1 MAENDFEN
9 LKNSIE
15 GLKTPIDKIL
25 ESIGDMYQGAEN
37 LNNAFLQGRTRM
49 DEMADAV
56 ARSAAGVI
64 RLGGSIEQ
72 VSSTM
77 ADIARGS
84 ERNVLAT
91 EEQVSKLFAASQIIG
106 KDTETIVRNF
116 AQAGVEASQI
126 GTNLE
131 QSIEYVQSVGLNAQV
146 VMGEVTDN
154 MALMNQFSFAD
165 GVAGLTKMAAQ
176 ASMLRFD
183 MQNTANFANKVM
195 GPEGAIEA
203 AAGFQRLGVSIGNL
217 TDPFALMNQ
226 SLTDPGALQDSIIN
240 ATKQFTEFDEKTK
253 TFKINPQGILML
265 KEMADVTGI
274 SAAELSKTAL
284 AAADL
289 DKRLSAISPSI
300 SFENE
305 EDKKLLANMATMGKE
320 GEYVVQIKDDKG
332 NIEQKKLAD
341 LTQEEFEK
349 LREQQENRPKTLEDI
364 QISQLDVLKNIQSSL
379 DANIAKG
386 TFGVAATPVIR
397 GNLTGAERISRAIVS
412 SIDKAIPES
421 AVITEK
427 VTDAVDKMS
436 SLFMAKDAGKISEQD
451 FSKQVQAL
459 EESIMNQASSMGQ
472 VGMDALKDLLQ
483 DANKKITGTSGIEKE
498 FKNFINET
506 LDATGVKTN
515 AAANAVK
522 EKAQVKPLSE
532 SDILGQS
539 IQSKVAAKQIES
551 KQSNNYNVKND
562 VTGNIKITIDGSVGA
577 NGLTQQ
583 QLTQIFNS
591 DSFKQYVANLGKDT
605 KGSGVV
611 TYQ

>member
-77 ADIARGS
+77 ASIAKAS

-91 EEQVSKLFAASQIIG
+91 EDQVSKLFAASEIIG
-106 KDTETIVRNF
+106 EGTETIVRKF
-116 AQAGVEASQI
+116 AEAGVEASQI

-131 QSIEYVQSVGLNAQV
+131 QSIDYVQSVGLNAQV
-146 VMGEVTDN
+146 VMSEVTNN
-154 MALMNQFSFAD
+154 MSMMNQFSFAD

-195 GPEGAIEA
+195 KPEDAIET
-203 AAGFQRLGVSIGNL
+203 AAGFQRLGISIGNL

-300 SFENE
+300 SFESE

-320 GEYVVQIKDDKG
+320 GEYVVQIKDEKG
-332 NIEQKKLAD
+332 NVEQKKLAD
-341 LTQEEFEK
+341 LTQDEFEK

-397 GNLTGAERISRAIVS
+397 GNLTGAERISRALVS

-421 AVITEK
+421 SVITEK

-436 SLFMAKDAGKISEQD
+436 SLFVQKDAGKISQQD
-451 FSKQVQAL
+451 FSKQVEEL
-459 EESIMNQASSMGQ
+459 EASIMKQANSLGQ
-472 VGMDALKDLLQ
+472 TGVDALKDLLQ

-506 LDATGVKTN
+506 LDAAGVKTN

-551 KQSNNYNVKND
+551 KQPSTTNVKND

-591 DSFKQYVANLGKDT
+591 DAFKQYVANLGKDT
-605 KGSGVV
+605 KGAGVT
-611 TYQ
+611 TY

>member
-1 MAENDFEN
+1 MAEEDLNN
-9 LKNSIE
+9 LKKSIE
-15 GLKTPIDKIL
+15 DLKSPVEKIL
-25 ESIGDMYQGAEN
+25 EAIGDMYQGAEN
-37 LNNAFLQGRTRM
+37 LNKAFLQGRTRM

-77 ADIARGS
+77 ASIAKAS

-91 EEQVSKLFAASQIIG
+91 EDQVSKLFAASEIIG
-106 KDTETIVRNF
+106 EGTETIVRRF
-116 AQAGVEASQI
+116 AEAGVEASQI

-131 QSIEYVQSVGLNAQV
+131 QSIDYVQSVGLNAQV
-146 VMGEVTDN
+146 VMSEVTNN
-154 MALMNQFSFAD
+154 MSMMNQFSFAD

-203 AAGFQRLGVSIGNL
+203 AAGFQRLGISIGNL

-305 EDKKLLANMATMGKE
+305 EDKTLLANMATMGKE
-320 GEYVVQIKDDKG
+320 GEYVVQIKDEKG

-341 LTQEEFEK
+341 LTQEQFDELK
-349 LREQQENRPKTLEDI
+349 KQQEERPKTLEDI
-364 QISQLDVLKNIQSSL
+364 GISQLDALKNIDASL
-379 DANIAKG
+379 QANLAKG
-386 TFGVAATPVIR
+386 TFGVAATPVVR
-397 GNLTGAERISRAIVS
+397 GNITGAERISRALVS

-421 AVITEK
+421 SVITEK

-436 SLFMAKDAGKISEQD
+436 SLFVQKDAGKISQQD
-451 FSKQVQAL
+451 FSKQVEEL
-459 EESIMNQASSMGQ
+459 EASIMKQANSLGQ
-472 VGMDALKDLLQ
+472 TGVDALKDLLQ

-506 LDATGVKTN
+506 LDAAGVKTN

-551 KQSNNYNVKND
+551 KQPSTTNVKND

-591 DSFKQYVANLGKDT
+591 DAFKQYVANLGKDT
-605 KGSGVV
+605 KGAGVT
-611 TYQ
+611 TY

>member
-1 MAENDFEN
+1 MAEEDLNN
-9 LKNSIE
+9 LKKSIE
-15 GLKTPIDKIL
+15 DLKSPVEKIL
-25 ESIGDMYQGAEN
+25 EAIGDMYQGAEN

-77 ADIARGS
+77 ASIAKAS

-91 EEQVSKLFAASQIIG
+91 EDQVSKLFAASEIIG
-106 KDTETIVRNF
+106 EGTETIVRRF
-116 AQAGVEASQI
+116 AEAGVEASQI

-131 QSIEYVQSVGLNAQV
+131 QSIDYVQSVGLNAQV
-146 VMGEVTDN
+146 VMSEVTNN
-154 MALMNQFSFAD
+154 MSMMNQFSFAD

-195 GPEGAIEA
+195 KPEDAIEA
-203 AAGFQRLGVSIGNL
+203 AAGFQRLGISIGNL

-305 EDKKLLANMATMGKE
+305 EDKTLLANMATMGKE
-320 GEYVVQIKDDKG
+320 GEYVVQIKDEKG

-341 LTQEEFEK
+341 LTQEQFDELK
-349 LREQQENRPKTLEDI
+349 KQQEERPKTLEDI
-364 QISQLDVLKNIQSSL
+364 GISQLDALKNIDASL
-379 DANIAKG
+379 QANLAKG
-386 TFGVAATPVIR
+386 TFGVAATPVVR
-397 GNLTGAERISRAIVS
+397 GNITGAERISRALVS

-421 AVITEK
+421 SVITEK

-436 SLFMAKDAGKISEQD
+436 SLFVQKDAGKISQQD
-451 FSKQVQAL
+451 FSKQVEEL
-459 EESIMNQASSMGQ
+459 EASIMKQANSLGQ
-472 VGMDALKDLLQ
+472 TGVDALKDLLQ

-506 LDATGVKTN
+506 LDAAGVKTN

-551 KQSNNYNVKND
+551 KQPSTTNVKND

-591 DSFKQYVANLGKDT
+591 DAFKQYVANLGKDT
-605 KGSGVV
+605 KGAGVT
-611 TYQ
+611 TY

>member
-1 MAENDFEN
+1 MAAEDFEN
-9 LKNSIE
+9 LKNTIE
-15 GLKTPIDKIL
+15 SLKSPIDKIL

-64 RLGGSIEQ
+64 RLGGSVEQ

-77 ADIARGS
+77 ADIARAS

-91 EEQVSKLFAASQIIG
+91 EDQVSKLFAASQIIG
-106 KDTETIVRNF
+106 QGTETIVRKF
-116 AQAGVEASQI
+116 AEAGVEAAQI
-126 GTNLE
+126 GVNLE
-131 QSIEYVQSVGLNAQV
+131 ESIDYVQSVGLNAQV
-146 VMGEVTDN
+146 VMSEVTDN

-203 AAGFQRLGVSIGNL
+203 AAGFQRLGISIGNL

-265 KEMADVTGI
+265 KEMSEVTGI

-320 GEYVVQIKDDKG
+320 GEYVVQIKDEKG

-341 LTQEEFEK
+341 LTQEQFNELK
-349 LREQQENRPKTLEDI
+349 KQQEERPKTLEDI
-364 QISQLDVLKNIQSSL
+364 QISQLDVLKNIDASLQSNL
-379 DANIAKG
+379 AKG

-397 GNLTGAERISRAIVS
+397 GNITGAERISRAIVS

-421 AVITEK
+421 SVITEK

-436 SLFMAKDAGKISEQD
+436 SLFTARDAGKISEQD

-459 EESIMNQASSMGQ
+459 EESIMKQASSMGQ
-472 VGMDALKDLLQ
+472 VGVDALKDLLQ

-506 LDATGVKTN
+506 LDAAGVKSN

-551 KQSNNYNVKND
+551 KQPSTYNVKND
-562 VTGNIKITIDGSVGA
+562 VTGNIKITIDGDVGT

>member
-1 MAENDFEN
+1 MAEEDLNN
-9 LKNSIE
+9 LKKSIE
-15 GLKTPIDKIL
+15 DLKSPVEKIL
-25 ESIGDMYQGAEN
+25 EAIGDMYQGAEN
-37 LNNAFLQGRTRM
+37 LNKAFLQGRTRM

-77 ADIARGS
+77 ASIAKAS

-91 EEQVSKLFAASQIIG
+91 EDQVSKLFAASEIIG
-106 KDTETIVRNF
+106 EGTETIVRRF
-116 AQAGVEASQI
+116 AEAGVEASQI

-131 QSIEYVQSVGLNAQV
+131 QSIDYVQSVGLNAQV
-146 VMGEVTDN
+146 VMSEVTNN
-154 MALMNQFSFAD
+154 MSMMNQFSFAD

-195 GPEGAIEA
+195 KPEDAIEA
-203 AAGFQRLGVSIGNL
+203 AAGFQRLGISIGNL

-305 EDKKLLANMATMGKE
+305 EDKTLLANMATMGKE
-320 GEYVVQIKDDKG
+320 GEYVVQIKDEKG

-341 LTQEEFEK
+341 LTQEQFDELK
-349 LREQQENRPKTLEDI
+349 KQQEERPKTLEDI
-364 QISQLDVLKNIQSSL
+364 GISQLDALKNIDASL
-379 DANIAKG
+379 QANLAKG
-386 TFGVAATPVIR
+386 TFGVAATPVVR
-397 GNLTGAERISRAIVS
+397 GNITGAERISRALVS

-421 AVITEK
+421 SVITEK

-436 SLFMAKDAGKISEQD
+436 SLFVQKDAGKISQQD
-451 FSKQVQAL
+451 FSKQVEEL
-459 EESIMNQASSMGQ
+459 EASIMKQANSLGQ
-472 VGMDALKDLLQ
+472 TGVDALKDLLQ

-506 LDATGVKTN
+506 LDAAGVKTN

-551 KQSNNYNVKND
+551 KQPSTTNVKND

-591 DSFKQYVANLGKDT
+591 DAFKQYVANLGKDT
-605 KGSGVV
+605 KGAGVT
-611 TYQ
+611 TY

>member
-1 MAENDFEN
+1 MAEGDFEN
-9 LKNSIE
+9 LKNTIE
-15 GLKTPIDKIL
+15 SLKSPIDKIL

-64 RLGGSIEQ
+64 RLGGSVEQ

-91 EEQVSKLFAASQIIG
+91 EEQVSKLFAAGQIIG
-106 KDTETIVRNF
+106 QNTETIVRKF
-116 AQAGVEASQI
+116 AEAGVEAAQI
-126 GTNLE
+126 GVNLE
-131 QSIEYVQSVGLNAQV
+131 ESIDYVQSVGLNAQV
-146 VMGEVTDN
+146 VMSEVTDN
-154 MALMNQFSFAD
+154 MSLMNQFSFAD

-203 AAGFQRLGVSIGNL
+203 AAGFQRLGISIGNL

-265 KEMADVTGI
+265 KEMSEVTGI

-364 QISQLDVLKNIQSSL
+364 QISQLDVLKNIDASLQSNL
-379 DANIAKG
+379 AKG

>member
-1 MAENDFEN
+1 MAAEDFEN
-9 LKNSIE
+9 LKNTIE
-15 GLKTPIDKIL
+15 SLKSPIDKIL

-64 RLGGSIEQ
+64 RLGGSVEQ

-77 ADIARGS
+77 ADIARAS

-91 EEQVSKLFAASQIIG
+91 EDQVSKLFAASQIIG
-106 KDTETIVRNF
+106 QGTETIVRKF
-116 AQAGVEASQI
+116 AEAGVEAAQI
-126 GTNLE
+126 GVNLE
-131 QSIEYVQSVGLNAQV
+131 ESIDYVQSVGLNAQV
-146 VMGEVTDN
+146 VMSEVTDN
-154 MALMNQFSFAD
+154 MELMNQFSFAD

-203 AAGFQRLGVSIGNL
+203 AAGFQRLGISIGNL

-265 KEMADVTGI
+265 KEMSEVTGI
-274 SAAELSKTAL
+274 NAAELSKTAL

-320 GEYVVQIKDDKG
+320 GEYVVQIKDEKG

-341 LTQEEFEK
+341 LTQEQFNELK
-349 LREQQENRPKTLEDI
+349 KQQEERPKTLEDI
-364 QISQLDVLKNIQSSL
+364 QISQLDVLKNIDASLQSNL
-379 DANIAKG
+379 AKG

-397 GNLTGAERISRAIVS
+397 GNITGAERISRAIVS

-421 AVITEK
+421 SVITEK

-436 SLFMAKDAGKISEQD
+436 SLFTARDAGKISEQD

-459 EESIMNQASSMGQ
+459 EESIMKQASSMGQ
-472 VGMDALKDLLQ
+472 VGVDALKDLLQ

-506 LDATGVKTN
+506 LDAAGVKSN

-551 KQSNNYNVKND
+551 KQPSTYNVKND
-562 VTGNIKITIDGSVGA
+562 VTGNIKITIDGDVGT